1 MGPNLGPLTP
11 YHPPSIPNLKGY
23 NVNRAG
29 QYEVIWQPTYD
40 YQVYPAAGA
49 TQFTFF
55 QTTVGAAGATLATTN
70 IRAAG
75 QFPRPQEF
83 LCTGIQILF
92 TPGNTVA
99 DAQAA
104 DGTALE
110 NWNDV
115 TDVLFGNAF
124 LDLFIGSKSYLQDAP
139 LAKFAQQFR
148 ITGNPDI
155 GGGGTLATYTF
166 VDYAVS
172 CGRYYSITPVKIP
185 ANQNFN
191 VTLNFPAVIATAVDA
206 TVGVILDGFLYRL
219 SQ

>member
-1 MGPNLGPLTP
+1 
-11 YHPPSIPNLKGY
+11 LKGY

-40 YQVYPAAGA
+40 YQTYAAAGA

-92 TPGNTVA
+92 TPGNVVA
-99 DAQAA
+99 AGGVATAVAQ
-104 DGTALE
+104 E

-148 ITGNPDI
+148 ITGTADQADSSTAGVVN
-155 GGGGTLATYTF
+155 YHY

-191 VTLNFPAVIATAVDA
+191 VTLNFPAVIAVAVDA
-206 TVGVILDGFLYRL
+206 TIGVILDGFLYRL